1 MYALRS
7 TGQALVWMTLML
19 PVFVSL
25 AGLVID
31 GGVLLYS
38 HRQLQSLADGA
49 ARAGATRL
57 DQARL
62 RDSGGADVELDRS
75 TAADTARTY
84 VFDALAGSS
93 PVWQQSPITM
103 VDVGSRRVQ
112 VVVRATVSTAFLR
125 VVHVDAV
132 PVEVRAI
139 ADVQYGIRN
148 GGGN

>member
-1 MYALRS
+1 MFRRRTSA
-7 TGQALVWMTLML
+7 QALVWMTLML

-25 AGLVID
+25 AGLVVD
-31 GGVLLYS
+31 GGVLLSS

-62 RDSGGADVELDRS
+62 RDSGGADVQLDRS
-75 TAADTARTY
+75 NAADTARAY
-84 VFDALAGSS
+84 VFDALGGSIR
-93 PVWQQSPITM
+93 VWQQAPM
-103 VDVGSRRVQ
+103 VLVDAGVRRVQ
-112 VVVRATVSTAFLR
+112 VVVRTTVSTAFLR
-125 VVHVDAV
+125 VVHIDGV

-148 GGGN
+148 GGGS